1 MSEKYNKYMFSL
13 TGLEKEGVTL
23 EDFSSK
29 ASAGDPKFLNYMFS
43 LTGLEEEGITL
54 EQFSD
59 GFQDTKKKS
68 QAEPTPS
75 NSSDGEL
82 LSKEVEP
89 SPEINEL
96 SDQEVEPTPE
106 RKELTEEERLKG
118 AETANMFGD
127 TFTPMED
134 PNATMPSEDRLSLGE
149 EDQQKLETQEAV
161 SFPTE
166 TEEEYVVSTVD
177 NIFKGD
183 DKIDDYLLEKENPGP
198 VNDAV
203 ISKYYKTLSEYYGS
217 DRLEE
222 KKKKKEEEGL
232 PSDIAKDVALDEIS
246 DEAYAL
252 SMITRDLS
260 EEEIEEYSKDVNI
273 YADLMSKH
281 SDEGGLS
288 SDETKELVRANS
300 KIREIRDGH
309 DLVNPLTGN
318 IDKAYTEKIGKITE
332 GYKKEKD
339 FSKLK
344 TAYLSEYNKMGFI
357 YSEFEE
363 EIEKYAKQEE
373 DYNERTGADKDFF
386 TSKNP
391 LQRMLALKN
400 LKDKNLSLL
409 TDEYQTSTDEEKK
422 ESELIKSKVLEY
434 EKSFN
439 KYLGISSALLFNV
452 DPGTVNRGFKFLNK
466 AQEGDFVNSI
476 GKFTNAL
483 SETFKEEMS
492 GRKVFSDRDFAK
504 TYAKVANE
512 NGIKTT
518 PDQVE
523 ALKNE
528 FSEDLGDAG
537 AITSSIMLDI
547 IVKGALMRNA
557 SSLAGIPSA
566 IAKLKF
572 LKDSPRL
579 AKVVGHLYEGTMQG
593 AAFAVADDR
602 TGFAMGATEYGVGE
616 IFKSA
621 VNAITKGKS
630 GKFLNLTS
638 KLLGRGAGGVS
649 EEYLG
654 EGMDKRELFEL
665 GVFDEKLWD
674 LVLGASEDE
683 AWKKFAITAIMSFG
697 FGTAAEVSSF
707 ISNNEDYIKSLDGDA
722 KTLIEELV
730 DANKKEQQAPKKE
743 TTGDLET
750 DLLSDQKKIKAAE
763 NKSKKRAAKDKA
775 QEERAKKI
783 EDKNLELKLNKEKSI
798 GEETLV
804 PLTEEVDI
812 DGKTFLTTEGETDVN
827 TLNQEEEI
835 DIDVEEINEIRQKN
849 NAKKESTLESNLD
862 KPVSYKGEK
871 GVLKQEGQQIVF
883 ESDTKI
889 VELGNVE
896 EVSSTPL
903 SDITDLAPIDVET
916 KSETTTEEEITPEET
931 TAEKETT
938 IKKELTHEGVDY
950 TIQDHKVNKKGES
963 ILTVKEVDTGL
974 TRKLKGDVAEKGRV
988 ILEEAKAANTIKAEE
1003 ARESKQRVKKEEQE
1017 ASDFN
1022 NLLAE
1027 EEYNKK
1033 TEEELEIEEA
1043 KSKEEVAKFEEE
1055 LTDVI
1060 TKEQK
1065 VKKEKGLVISEGGK
1079 KFLVRQKSD
1088 GNYSVAAI
1096 RSDGKTV
1103 AFTGKNNVDARNK
1116 LIERFKDK
1124 VSTSED
1130 IALQEGAALS
1140 EEFKKEQEDKILN
1153 FLDKAIEA
1161 TSTKGRAFDATLG
1174 IPLAI
1179 SNGAL
1184 KVVRASY
1191 NVSKNLA
1198 EAISAGMAHLAK
1210 MDYKVDETKFT
1221 DFVLD
1226 SLSDKKVKAK
1236 TQEDDKSAKTKKDDK
1251 TGAKKPPVRDRKIF
1265 QKGRQEGKKEIKT
1278 LQDSFGEFVKGK
1290 TKEIRELSP
1299 KLTATVLKKAALL
1312 KTEKGLAS
1320 AKAYV
1325 EKVLS
1330 NKKFRLEEAARSNSL
1345 DFIGKALERNNWK
1358 KKGKKNQGKISKES
1372 QEFLQKAAVASKLT
1386 KEQANEK
1393 RINILS
1399 KKEGQELTEE
1409 TIEDLQAL
1417 TFAGLDEA
1425 SQYDLDNATQ
1435 LIKEYQKSGR
1445 EQLRAKLESIK
1456 AEDRRVSKVLLNAVT
1471 NFGKKK
1477 IEKAEIK
1484 DSFSL
1489 TTLEKLSPEQWFGVR
1504 PAINY
1509 LTGMSF
1515 SINQINARNAG
1526 FSDLLDIINNT
1537 SSSSVKGGATEAR
1550 TILEKEFYRPLKQ
1563 ARLNLLTGT
1572 RRKLDK
1578 VKNAKIE
1585 IFGKKE
1591 SFNKLSTTER
1601 IADINSNIKEKAEKN
1616 LKESGVELDNETL
1629 KIEVQNLEVELQSN
1643 ADFIGVDTS
1652 KPGWKG
1658 GLTEK
1663 SLARIETINEAR
1675 RSLYEEELVK
1685 LNDESYSGERK
1696 ISKREIIKRADEIIA
1711 DKAKT
1716 YKISSEEESSLKAAD
1731 KILETTHILL
1741 NKSGEELKNSKD
1753 EKLKIT
1759 NDEAI
1764 TIYNWSK
1771 NPEYAKV
1778 LDSMSNEVSLEGKKN
1793 KNYSPKSEAKIK
1805 KAMELVE
1812 NNPKL
1817 KAYADFTIDFY
1828 KEYHPEISDS
1838 HMEFYNLGLTQ
1849 VENHTPGKRVDIDVQ
1864 EDLNLTSNSKNIAS
1878 TRNGSLLDRQNS
1890 MKPLDLSVGS
1900 SKTMK
1905 KYIEQM
1911 EHFIHMTPIAKK
1923 LTKGLKSTEA
1933 KNAISQTT
1941 GNYMNTILGKHID
1954 DIVVGE
1960 AGMKSDGFEN
1970 FNKIRGNVTTSAL
1983 ALKAT
1988 LYPKQLTS
1996 AIAYAAETDT
2006 GAWLLEQAKFLT
2018 EDFTADRKMIWNSDF
2033 IQNRLGK
2040 GYDIEV
2046 SNAIHQQ
2053 GNYSK
2058 LRSKLTDLAMTPT
2071 KYGDIHAIMGG
2082 GVAFYRVKKKEYLKQ
2097 GMSKAKA
2104 EKEAFLD
2111 FVIATS
2117 RAQQSSDIEETSHYQ
2132 RGGKIAKTFTM
2143 FKTSPR
2149 QYYQKTS
2156 GSIRN
2161 VRKGRGSKR
2170 DLKRSSMFGGTLPL
2184 FFTLAAA
2191 PLLAYRLL
2199 KRDPS
2204 DEDAE
2209 ELASAL
2215 VLSNVSGLAIT
2226 GDILKSVSDKVIR
2239 GKNFDYESITSL
2251 AVFQTALEKATELA
2265 VYSFKEDGPSKDYKD
2280 GEVIM
2285 DLAFPII
2292 AVATGFPVEELRKNV
2307 KKITS
2312 GQLRRVVSGKAS
2324 KEEMLSLLGYS
2335 DYSLGIKKKKK
2346 TGNPALDRLLKKN
2359 NKSKSNPALER
2370 LNKKTIK

>member
-1 MSEKYNKYMFSL
+1 MSDFKTLVKDFYESYDPESYSQ
-13 TGLEKEGVTL
+13 ETL
-23 EDFSSK
+23 EEMVKTYDSDPNKFLTDFYKSY
-29 ASAGDPKFLNYMFS
+29 DPKAYS
-43 LTGLEEEGITL
+43 EESNIELLKSYGIYKP
-54 EQFSD
+54 
-59 GFQDTKKKS
+59 KKKS
-68 QAEPTPS
+68 QEEPTVS
-75 NSSDGEL
+75 TSSDGESP
-82 LSKEVEP
+82 SKEVEP
-89 SPEINEL
+89 TAERSEL
-96 SDQEVEPTPE
+96 SEAD
-106 RKELTEEERLKG
+106 RLK
-118 AETANMFGD
+118 AQETSDLFN

-134 PNATMPSEDRLSLGE
+134 PNDSPMPSEENFSLGE

-166 TEEEYVVSTVD
+166 TEEEYAVSTVD

-222 KKKKKEEEGL
+222 IKKKKEEEGL
-232 PSDIAKDVALDEIS
+232 PSDIAKDVALNQIS
-246 DEAYAL
+246 KEAYDL
-252 SMITRDLS
+252 SMTTRNLS
-260 EEEIEEYSKDVNI
+260 EEEITEYSKDVNI

-288 SDETKELVRANS
+288 SDETNELVRANS

-409 TDEYQTSTDEEKK
+409 TDEYQTSTDEEKQ

-528 FSEDLGDAG
+528 FSEDLGDATG
-537 AITSSIMLDI
+537 ITSSIMLDI
-547 IVKGALMRNA
+547 IASAAITRNA
-557 SSLAGIPSA
+557 SSIVGIPKA
-566 IAKLKF
+566 IAKIKALKN
-572 LKDSPRL
+572 SPRL

-593 AAFAVADDR
+593 TAFAVADER
-602 TGFAMGATEYGVGE
+602 TGFAMGATEYGVGQ
-616 IFKSA
+616 IFQSA
-621 VNAITKGKS
+621 LNAVTKGTSSK
-630 GKFLNLTS
+630 LANLGAR
-638 KLLGRGAGGVS
+638 LLGRGFGGGS

-654 EGMDKRELFEL
+654 EAMDKRELFEL

-697 FGTAAEVSSF
+697 FGTAGEVSSF

-730 DANKKEQQAPKKE
+730 DANKAEQQSAKSE

-750 DLLSDQKKIKAAE
+750 DVLSDQKKIKSAE
-763 NKSKKRAAKDKA
+763 NKAKKRAAKDKA

-849 NAKKESTLESNLD
+849 TAKKESTLESNLD

-883 ESDTKI
+883 ELPNGNITEFGNITTK
-889 VELGNVE
+889 G
-896 EVSSTPL
+896 STPL
-903 SDITDLAPIDVET
+903 SDITDQEGNVLLTPIDVET
-916 KSETTTEEEITPEET
+916 KSETTTEEELTPEET

-950 TIQDHKVNKKGES
+950 TIENHKVNKKGES

-974 TRKLKGDVAEKGRV
+974 TRKLKGDVAEKGRL
-988 ILEEAKAANTIKAEE
+988 ILEEANVSNAIKAEE
-1003 ARESKQRVKKEEQE
+1003 VKKSKERVKQEEQE
-1017 ASDFN
+1017 SSDFN
-1022 NLLAE
+1022 KLLAE

-1079 KFLVRQKSD
+1079 KFLVRQKAD
-1088 GNYSVAAI
+1088 GTYSVAAI

-1103 AFTGKNNVDARNK
+1103 AFTGKTNLDARNK

-1153 FLDKAIEA
+1153 FLDKAIDA

-1174 IPLAI
+1174 IPLTI

-1184 KVVRASY
+1184 KVVKASY
-1191 NVSKNLA
+1191 LASKNLA
-1198 EAISAGMAHLAK
+1198 EAIASGMAHIKK
-1210 MDYKVDETKFT
+1210 MNYNVDETKFT

-1226 SLSDKKVKAK
+1226 SFSGKKLKGK
-1236 TQEDDKSAKTKKDDK
+1236 TQKEPEPGSKKTSEP
-1251 TGAKKPPVRDRKIF
+1251 GSKKPPVKGSKDFK
-1265 QKGRQEGKKEIKT
+1265 KGRQEGKKEVKA

-1290 TKEIRELSP
+1290 TKEIRDLSP

-1330 NKKFRLEEAARSNSL
+1330 NKKFRVEEAARSNSL
-1345 DFIGKALERNNWK
+1345 DFIGKALERKNWK
-1358 KKGKKNQGKISKES
+1358 KKGKNEGKISIES

-1386 KEQANEK
+1386 REQANEK
-1393 RINILS
+1393 RIKILS
-1399 KKEGQELTEE
+1399 NKAGQELTEDQV
-1409 TIEDLQAL
+1409 EDLQAL
-1417 TFAGLDEA
+1417 TFSGLDNA

-1445 EQLRAKLESIK
+1445 EQLRAKKKARSEEYSRLEK
-1456 AEDRRVSKVLLNAVT
+1456 VSMDAITDNGT
-1471 NFGKKK
+1471 KK
-1477 IEKAEIK
+1477 IIPAADRK
-1484 DSFSL
+1484 SFRQTGFKGFLKEAS
-1489 TTLEKLSPEQWFGVR
+1489 KYLSVNNGILSW
-1504 PAINY
+1504 N
-1509 LTGMSF
+1509 S
-1515 SINQINARNAG
+1515 S
-1526 FSDLLDIINNT
+1526 FSDLLNMINY
-1537 SSSSVKGGATEAR
+1537 SSAKNNPKGREGARST
-1550 TILEKEFYRPLKQ
+1550 LEEEFYEPVIK
-1563 ARLNLLTGT
+1563 ARLDMTTAVN
-1572 RRKLDK
+1572 KK
-1578 VKNAKIE
+1578 KHSIHEAKIKIWGDSGKSYDSLTPE
-1585 IFGKKE
+1585 GKKKSLEAGFKKVAE
-1591 SFNKLSTTER
+1591 SRYNTKKE
-1601 IADINSNIKEKAEKN
+1601 IAKEINDIRSEFAISAETV
-1616 LKESGVELDNETL
+1616 G
-1629 KIEVQNLEVELQSN
+1629 I
-1643 ADFIGVDTS
+1643 DTS
-1652 KPGWKG
+1652 KKGWESSLSEDQVDLVKSVP
-1658 GLTEK
+1658 LTEFELLNEEAGK
-1663 SLARIETINEAR
+1663 RGVLLFEASDKIDKEIRNSVKANDVKARAKQKQADKKDLDR
-1675 RSLYEEELVK
+1675 RSGVTK
-1685 LNDESYSGERK
+1685 KDKKAVRK
-1696 ISKREIIKRADEIIA
+1696 ADEI
-1711 DKAKT
+1711 
-1716 YKISSEEESSLKAAD
+1716 
-1731 KILETTHILL
+1731 L
-1741 NKSGEELKNSKD
+1741 NKEEPVLDAKGKPFIIGT
-1753 EKLKIT
+1753 EGGFIT
-1759 NDEAI
+1759 KAQAI
-1764 TIYNWSK
+1764 TIYNWAK
-1771 NPEYAKV
+1771 NEQTSRVLDNMKENGTPFQKAKIDQAMKMVSSDPKLIEYADWTV
-1778 LDSMSNEVSLEGKKN
+1778 
-1793 KNYSPKSEAKIK
+1793 
-1805 KAMELVE
+1805 
-1812 NNPKL
+1812 
-1817 KAYADFTIDFY
+1817 DFY
-1828 KEYHPEISDS
+1828 KDFHPEINKI
-1838 HMEFYNLGLTQ
+1838 HEEAYEFSLPQEEYY
-1849 VENHTPGKRVDIDVQ
+1849 TPVKRFGKEVPIDL
-1864 EDLNLTSNSKNIAS
+1864 ELLDPGKNIAS
-1878 TRNGSLLDRQNS
+1878 TRNGSLENRVES
-1890 MKPLDLSVGS
+1890 KVPLDLSFS
-1900 SKTMK
+1900 SDIAMK
-1905 KYIEQM
+1905 EYIEQM
-1911 EHFIHMTPIAKK
+1911 QHFIHFTKPAKI
-1923 LTKGLKSTEA
+1923 LSKGL
-1933 KNAISQTT
+1933 T
-1941 GNYMNTILGKHID
+1941 G
-1954 DIVVGE
+1954 
-1960 AGMKSDGFEN
+1960 S
-1970 FNKIRGNVTTSAL
+1970 
-1983 ALKAT
+1983 
-1988 LYPKQLTS
+1988 
-1996 AIAYAAETDT
+1996 
-2006 GAWLLEQAKFLT
+2006 
-2018 EDFTADRKMIWNSDF
+2018 
-2033 IQNRLGK
+2033 
-2040 GYDIEV
+2040 EV
-2046 SNAIHQQ
+2046 SNAIEQTTGGLTNSVLQ
-2053 GNYSK
+2053 KLITDITMGSAQYKNDIKILSTIRANMTTASIGGNVPVTFKQLTSIPAYMAEVNTIAYIKELKKIIGSGLSESGKKEFMQDWNDIVNSDFLIDRLSK
-2058 LRSKLTDLAMTPT
+2058 GYDVDTKDALNNSVLKFINKKQNITNALMSFS
-2071 KYGDIHAIMGG
+2071 KYGDVGAIIVGG
-2082 GVAFYRVKKKEYLKQ
+2082 LPFYRTKKRIYEKT
-2097 GMSKAKA
+2097 MSKADAKKKA
-2104 EKEAFLD
+2104 MLD
-2111 FVIATS
+2111 FVKATK
-2117 RAQQSSDIEETSHYQ
+2117 RAQQSSDIEEQTALQRSGEIGKMLTS
-2132 RGGKIAKTFTM
+2132 

-2149 QYYQKTS
+2149 QYLQKVTVAS
-2156 GSIRN
+2156 RN
-2161 VRKGRGSKR
+2161 IKRGRGTAIDYKR
-2170 DLKRSSMFGGTLPL
+2170 IWMFGVVLPAL
-2184 FFTLAAA
+2184 FTATGKGML
-2191 PLLAYRLL
+2191 Y
-2199 KRDPS
+2199 DEW
-2204 DEDAE
+2204 DEDD
-2209 ELASAL
+2209 LADFSKSL
-2215 VLSNVSGLAIT
+2215 FVGNLGGIGVFGDMIT
-2226 GDILKSVSDKVIR
+2226 ATVDKVQ
-2239 GKNFDYESITSL
+2239 GKNW
-2251 AVFQTALEKATELA
+2251 
-2265 VYSFKEDGPSKDYKD
+2265 DYKPSPALQAIYKAFE
-2280 GEVIM
+2280 GIAQFTFSEEK
-2285 DLAFPII
+2285 DLDKLIPA
-2292 AVATGFPVEELRKNV
+2292 AESATGLPVKRAKDIINQVTPSNLKKVAKEALKGELNSIERL
-2307 KKITS
+2307 IGFTEGS
-2312 GQLRRVVSGKAS
+2312 LES
-2324 KEEMLSLLGYS
+2324 KEN
-2335 DYSLGIKKKKK
+2335 KKKNK
-2346 TGNPALDRLLKKN
+2346 
-2359 NKSKSNPALER
+2359 KSKTKNFSQ
-2370 LNKKTIK
+2370 

>member
-59 GFQDTKKKS
+59 GFKDTKKKS

-75 NSSDGEL
+75 DSSDGEL

-106 RKELTEEERLKG
+106 RKELSEEERLKG

-166 TEEEYVVSTVD
+166 TEKEYVTYTVN
-177 NIFKGD
+177 NIYKGD
-183 DKIDDYLLEKENPGP
+183 DDINDYLLEETPGP
-198 VNDAV
+198 TNEAV
-203 ISKYYKTLSEYYGS
+203 ISEYYKTSSQFFGN
-217 DRLEE
+217 DRIKDLKN
-222 KKKKKEEEGL
+222 KKIEEGL
-232 PSDIAKDVALDEIS
+232 PEDIAKDVALDQIS

-252 SMITRDLS
+252 SMITRNLS
-260 EEEIEEYSKDVNI
+260 EEELEEYSEYVNR

-288 SDETKELVRANS
+288 SEETKELVLANN
-300 KIREIRDGH
+300 KIRKIRNGH

-344 TAYLSEYNKMGFI
+344 KSYLSEYNKMGFI

-363 EIEKYAKQEE
+363 EIDKYAKQEE

-400 LKDKNLSLL
+400 LKDKNLSFL
-409 TDEYQTSTDEEKK
+409 TDEYQTSTDEEKQ
-422 ESELIKSKVLEY
+422 ESKLIKSKVLEY

-439 KYLGISSALLFNV
+439 KYLGISSALLFND

-476 GKFTNAL
+476 GKFANAV

-492 GRKVFSDRDFAK
+492 GREVFSDRDFAK

-518 PDQVE
+518 PEQVE

-528 FSEDLGDAG
+528 FSEDVGDAL
-537 AITSSIMLDI
+537 AITGSIMADI
-547 IVKGALMRNA
+547 ITSAAITRNA
-557 SSLAGIPSA
+557 SSLVGVPKA
-566 IAKLKF
+566 IAKIKALSN
-572 LKDSPRL
+572 SPKL
-579 AKVVGHLYEGTMQG
+579 AKVVGHLYEGIMQG
-593 AAFAVADDR
+593 TAFAVADDR

-616 IFKSA
+616 LFKSA
-621 VNAITKGKS
+621 VNAITKGRS

-638 KLLGRGAGGVS
+638 KLLGRGVGGSS

-654 EGMDKRELFEL
+654 EWVDL
-665 GVFDEKLWD
+665 GVKQGFLNKKTLDQ
-674 LVLGASEDE
+674 VLGASDDE
-683 AWKKFAITAIMSFG
+683 KWKKFAITAMMSFG
-697 FGTAAEVSSF
+697 FGTAAELSSF
-707 ISNNEDYIKSLDGDA
+707 ISNSEEYVKSLDGDA

-730 DANKKEQQAPKKE
+730 DANKAEQQAAKSE

-763 NKSKKRAAKDKA
+763 NKSKKRAAKDRA
-775 QEERAKKI
+775 QEEKAKKT
-783 EDKNLELKLNKEKSI
+783 EEKNLQLKIKKEKAI

-804 PLTEEVDI
+804 PFTEEVDQ

-835 DIDVEEINEIRQKN
+835 DIDIEEINEIRQKN

-871 GVLKQEGQQIVF
+871 GVLKKEGQQIVF

-931 TAEKETT
+931 T

-963 ILTVKEVDTGL
+963 VLTVKEVDTGL

-1003 ARESKQRVKKEEQE
+1003 AKKSKERVKKEEQE

-1088 GNYSVAAI
+1088 GTYSVAAI

-1191 NVSKNLA
+1191 NVSLNLA
-1198 EAISAGMAHLAK
+1198 EAISAGMAHIAK
-1210 MDYKVDETKFT
+1210 MNYKVDETKFT

-1226 SLSDKKVKAK
+1226 NLSGKKIKGK
-1236 TQEDDKSAKTKKDDK
+1236 TQEDDKPGAKKVKDK

-1372 QEFLQKAAVASKLT
+1372 QEFLQKAAIASKLT

-1399 KKEGQELTEE
+1399 KKEGKELTEE

-1445 EQLRAKLESIK
+1445 EQLRTKLESIQ
-1456 AEDRRVSKVLLNAVT
+1456 AEDKRVSKVLLNAVT
-1471 NFGKKK
+1471 NFGEKK
-1477 IEKAEIK
+1477 IKKAEVK
-1484 DSFSL
+1484 DSYGL
-1489 TTLEKLSPEQWFGVR
+1489 TTAEKFKVDQWFGAR
-1504 PAINY
+1504 PALRY
-1509 LTGMSF
+1509 LSGVTTA
-1515 SINQINARNAG
+1515 INQMNSRNAG

-1537 SSSSVKGGATEAR
+1537 SSSNVKGGSTEAKA
-1550 TILEKEFYRPLKQ
+1550 ILETEFYRPLKQ

-1616 LKESGVELDNETL
+1616 LKESGVELNDKVL
-1629 KIEVQNLEVELQSN
+1629 KIEVKNLEVELKSN

-1652 KPGWKG
+1652 KPGWEG
-1658 GLTEK
+1658 SLTEK

-1685 LNDESYSGERK
+1685 LNDESYSGGKK

-1716 YKISSEEESSLKAAD
+1716 YKISSEEESSLKEAD
-1731 KILETTHILL
+1731 KFLEKTHNVL
-1741 NKSGEELKNSKD
+1741 NESGKELKD
-1753 EKLKIT
+1753 EKGQNLRIT
-1759 NDEAI
+1759 NDEAV
-1764 TIYNWSK
+1764 TIYNWSR
-1771 NPEYAKV
+1771 NSEYSKV
-1778 LDSMSNEVSLEGKKN
+1778 LDSMSNKVSLEGKKN
-1793 KNYSPKSEAKIK
+1793 KNYSPESEAKIK
-1805 KAMELVE
+1805 RAMELVE

-1828 KEYHPEISDS
+1828 KDYHPEISDS
-1838 HMEFYNLGLTQ
+1838 HMDFYNLGLTQ

-1864 EDLNLTSNSKNIAS
+1864 EDLKLTSNSKNIAS
-1878 TRNGSLLDRQNS
+1878 TRNGNLLDRVNS
-1890 MKPLDLSVGS
+1890 MKPLDLNVGS
-1900 SKTMK
+1900 SQTMK

-1954 DIVVGE
+1954 DIIAGE
-1960 AGMKSDGFEN
+1960 AGVKSDGFEL
-1970 FNKIRGNVTTSAL
+1970 FNYVRGNVTTAAL

-1996 AIAYAAETDT
+1996 SIAYAAETNT
-2006 GAWLLEQAKFLT
+2006 GAWLAEQTKRVT
-2018 EDFTADRKMIWNSDF
+2018 EDYIADKKMIWNSDF
-2033 IQNRLGK
+2033 MQSRLGK

-2053 GNYSK
+2053 GNYNKLLSK
-2058 LRSKLTDLAMTPT
+2058 VTNLAMTPT
-2071 KYGDIHAIMGG
+2071 KYGDVHAIMLG

-2111 FVIATS
+2111 FAIATS

-2143 FKTSPR
+2143 FKTSTR

-2161 VRKGRGSKR
+2161 VRKGRGDKR
-2170 DLKRSSMFGGTLPL
+2170 DAKRALMFGGTLPL
-2184 FFTLAAA
+2184 FFTLASS

-2199 KRDPS
+2199 IKRDPS
-2204 DEDAE
+2204 DEDVE

-2215 VLSNVSGLAIT
+2215 VLSNVSGLAVV
-2226 GDILKSVSDKVIR
+2226 GDVLKSVSDKVIR

-2251 AVFQTALEKATELA
+2251 TVVQTALEKATELA

-2285 DLAFPII
+2285 DLAFPLL

-2312 GQLRRVVSGKAS
+2312 GQLRRVVSLKAS
-2324 KEEMLSLLGYS
+2324 KEEVLSLLGYS
-2335 DYSLGIKKKKK
+2335 DYSLGIKKNKK
-2346 TGNPALDRLLKKN
+2346 TGNPALDRLLNKN

-2370 LNKKTIK
+2370 LNKKTTK

>member
-29 ASAGDPKFLNYMFS
+29 ASAGDPKFLNYTFS

-59 GFQDTKKKS
+59 GFKDTKKKS

-75 NSSDGEL
+75 DSSDGEL

-106 RKELTEEERLKG
+106 RKELSEEERLKG

-166 TEEEYVVSTVD
+166 TEKEYVISTVN
-177 NIFKGD
+177 NIYKGD
-183 DKIDDYLLEKENPGP
+183 DDINDYLLEEAPGP
-198 VNDAV
+198 TNEAV
-203 ISKYYKTLSEYYGS
+203 ISEYYKNSSQFFGN
-217 DRLEE
+217 DRIKDLKN
-222 KKKKKEEEGL
+222 KKIEEGL
-232 PSDIAKDVALDEIS
+232 PEDIAKDVALDQIS

-252 SMITRDLS
+252 SMITRNLS
-260 EEEIEEYSKDVNI
+260 EEELEEYSEYVNR
-273 YADLMSKH
+273 YADLMSKY

-288 SDETKELVRANS
+288 SEETKELVLANN
-300 KIREIRDGH
+300 KIRKIRNGH

-344 TAYLSEYNKMGFI
+344 KSYLSEYNKMGFI

-363 EIEKYAKQEE
+363 EIDKYAKQEE

-409 TDEYQTSTDEEKK
+409 TDEYQTSTDEEKQ
-422 ESELIKSKVLEY
+422 ESKLIKSKVLEY

-439 KYLGISSALLFNV
+439 KYLGISSALLFND

-476 GKFTNAL
+476 GKFANAV

-492 GRKVFSDRDFAK
+492 GREVFSDRDFAK

-518 PDQVE
+518 PEQVE

-528 FSEDLGDAG
+528 FSEDVGDAL
-537 AITSSIMLDI
+537 AITGSIMADI
-547 IVKGALMRNA
+547 ITSAAITRNA
-557 SSLAGIPSA
+557 SSLVGVPKA
-566 IAKLKF
+566 IAKIKALSN
-572 LKDSPRL
+572 SPKL
-579 AKVVGHLYEGTMQG
+579 AKVVGHLYEGIMQG
-593 AAFAVADDR
+593 TAFAVADDR

-616 IFKSA
+616 LFKSA
-621 VNAITKGKS
+621 VNAITKGRS

-638 KLLGRGAGGVS
+638 KLLGRGVGGSS

-654 EGMDKRELFEL
+654 EWVDL
-665 GVFDEKLWD
+665 GVKQGFLNKKTLDQ
-674 LVLGASEDE
+674 VLGASDDE
-683 AWKKFAITAIMSFG
+683 KWKKFAITAMMSFG
-697 FGTAAEVSSF
+697 FGTAAELSSF
-707 ISNNEDYIKSLDGDA
+707 ISNSEEYVKSLDGDA

-730 DANKKEQQAPKKE
+730 DANKAEQQAAKSE

-763 NKSKKRAAKDKA
+763 NKSKKRSAKDRA
-775 QEERAKKI
+775 QEEKAKKT
-783 EDKNLELKLNKEKSI
+783 EEKNLQLKIKKEKAI

-804 PLTEEVDI
+804 PFTEEVDQ

-835 DIDVEEINEIRQKN
+835 DIEEINEIRQKN

-916 KSETTTEEEITPEET
+916 KSETTTEEEITPE
-931 TAEKETT
+931 ETT

-1088 GNYSVAAI
+1088 GTYSVAAI

-1210 MDYKVDETKFT
+1210 MNYKVDETKFT

-1226 SLSDKKVKAK
+1226 SLSDKKVKGK

-1251 TGAKKPPVRDRKIF
+1251 TGAKKPPVRDKKIF

-1345 DFIGKALERNNWK
+1345 DFIGKALEKKNWK
-1358 KKGKKNQGKISKES
+1358 KKGKNEGKISKES

-1393 RINILS
+1393 REAILR
-1399 KKEGQELTEE
+1399 KREGKELREE
-1409 TIEDLQAL
+1409 DIEDLHAL

-1456 AEDRRVSKVLLNAVT
+1456 AEDKRVSKVLLNAVT

-1489 TTLEKLSPEQWFGVR
+1489 TTLEKFSPEQWFGVR

-1537 SSSSVKGGATEAR
+1537 SSSSVKGGSTEAR

-1629 KIEVQNLEVELQSN
+1629 KIEVKNLEVELKSN

-1652 KPGWKG
+1652 KPGWEG
-1658 GLTEK
+1658 SLTEK

-1900 SKTMK
+1900 SQTMK

-1970 FNKIRGNVTTSAL
+1970 FNKIRGNVTTAAL

-2006 GAWLLEQAKFLT
+2006 GSWLLEQAKMGT
-2018 EDFTADRKMIWNSDF
+2018 EDFTEDRKMIWNSDF

-2053 GNYSK
+2053 GNYGK
-2058 LRSKLTDLAMTPT
+2058 IRSTVTDVAMLPT
-2071 KYGDIHAIMGG
+2071 KYGDIHAIMLG

-2097 GMSKAKA
+2097 GMSKTKA

-2161 VRKGRGSKR
+2161 IRKGRGSKR
-2170 DLKRSSMFGGTLPL
+2170 DLKRSAMFGGALPL
-2184 FFTLAAA
+2184 LFTLAAS

-2199 KRDPS
+2199 IKRDPS
-2204 DEDAE
+2204 DEDVE

-2239 GKNFDYESITSL
+2239 GKKFDYESITSL
-2251 AVFQTALEKATELA
+2251 TVFQTALEKATELA

-2324 KEEMLSLLGYS
+2324 KEEALKLLGYS
-2335 DYSLGIKKKKK
+2335 DFSLGIKKNKK

-2370 LNKKTIK
+2370 LNKKTTK

>member
-1 MSEKYNKYMFSL
+1 MAKKNSLDLSGLDLSDLDLSALNDKKEKPSLDLSGLDMS
-13 TGLEKEGVTL
+13 GLDLSVL
-23 EDFSSK
+23 D
-29 ASAGDPKFLNYMFS
+29 N
-43 LTGLEEEGITL
+43 EEEV
-54 EQFSD
+54 
-59 GFQDTKKKS
+59 KKKS
-68 QAEPTPS
+68 QEEPTVS
-75 NSSDGEL
+75 TSSDGES

-89 SPEINEL
+89 TAERSEL
-96 SDQEVEPTPE
+96 S
-106 RKELTEEERLKG
+106 EEDRLK
-118 AETANMFGD
+118 AQETSDLFN

-134 PNATMPSEDRLSLGE
+134 PNDSPMPSEENFSLGE
-149 EDQQKLETQEAV
+149 KDQQKLETQEAV

-222 KKKKKEEEGL
+222 IKKKKEEEGL
-232 PSDIAKDVALDEIS
+232 PSDIAKDVALNQIS
-246 DEAYAL
+246 KEAYDL
-252 SMITRDLS
+252 SMTTRNLS
-260 EEEIEEYSKDVNI
+260 EEEITEYSKDVNI

-288 SDETKELVRANS
+288 SDETNELVRANS

-409 TDEYQTSTDEEKK
+409 TDEYQTSTDEEKR

-439 KYLGISSALLFNV
+439 KYLGISSALLFNE

-528 FSEDLGDAG
+528 FSENLGDATG
-537 AITSSIMLDI
+537 ITSSIMIDI
-547 IVKGALMRNA
+547 IVQGAIMRNA
-557 SSLAGIPSA
+557 SSIVGIPKA
-566 IAKLKF
+566 IAKIKALKN
-572 LKDSPRL
+572 SPRL

-593 AAFAVADDR
+593 AAFEVADDR
-602 TGFAMGATEYGVGE
+602 TGFAMGATEYGVGQ
-616 IFKSA
+616 IFQSA
-621 VNAITKGKS
+621 LNALTKGRSSK
-630 GKFLNLTS
+630 LENLGAR
-638 KLLGRGAGGVS
+638 LLGRGFGGGS

-654 EGMDKRELFEL
+654 EAMDKRELFEL

-683 AWKKFAITAIMSFG
+683 RWEKLAITAILSFG
-697 FGTAAEVSSF
+697 FGTAGEVSSF
-707 ISNNEDYIKSLDGDA
+707 ISNNEDYVKSLDGDA

-730 DANKKEQQAPKKE
+730 DANKAEQQSAKSE

-750 DLLSDQKKIKAAE
+750 DLLSDQKKIKSAE
-763 NKSKKRAAKDKA
+763 NKAKKRAAKDKA

-798 GEETLV
+798 GEETLA

-849 NAKKESTLESNLD
+849 TAKKESTLESNLD
-862 KPVSYKGEK
+862 KPVSYKGEE

-903 SDITDLAPIDVET
+903 SDVTDLSPIDVET
-916 KSETTTEEEITPEET
+916 KSETTTEEELTPEET
-931 TAEKETT
+931 TEEKETT

-950 TIQDHKVNKKGES
+950 TIENHKVNKKGES

-974 TRKLKGDVAEKGRV
+974 TRKLKGDVAEKGRL
-988 ILEEAKAANTIKAEE
+988 ILEEANVSNAIKAEE
-1003 ARESKQRVKKEEQE
+1003 VKKSKERVKQEEQE
-1017 ASDFN
+1017 SSDSN
-1022 NLLAE
+1022 KLLAE

-1079 KFLVRQKSD
+1079 KFLVRQKAD
-1088 GNYSVAAI
+1088 GTYSVAAI

-1103 AFTGKNNVDARNK
+1103 AFTGKANLDARNK

-1153 FLDKAIEA
+1153 FLDKAIDA

-1174 IPLAI
+1174 IPLTI

-1184 KVVRASY
+1184 QVVKASY
-1191 NVSKNLA
+1191 LASKNLA
-1198 EAISAGMAHLAK
+1198 EAIAAGMAHIKK
-1210 MDYKVDETKFT
+1210 MNYNVDETKFT

-1226 SLSDKKVKAK
+1226 SFSGKKLKGK
-1236 TQEDDKSAKTKKDDK
+1236 TQKEPEPVSKKTSEPVSKK
-1251 TGAKKPPVRDRKIF
+1251 TSEPGSKKPPVKGSKDFK
-1265 QKGRQEGKKEIKT
+1265 KGRQEGKKEVKA

-1290 TKEIRELSP
+1290 TKEIRDLSP

-1330 NKKFRLEEAARSNSL
+1330 NKKFRVEEAARSNSL
-1345 DFIGKALERNNWK
+1345 DFIGKALERKNWSNKGNK
-1358 KKGKKNQGKISKES
+1358 KGKISKES
-1372 QEFLQKAAVASKLT
+1372 QEFLQKAYVASKLT
-1386 KEQANEK
+1386 REQANEK
-1393 RINILS
+1393 REAILR
-1399 KKEGQELTEE
+1399 KREGKELTEE
-1409 TIEDLQAL
+1409 DIEDLQAL
-1417 TFAGLDEA
+1417 LTFSGLDNA

-1445 EQLRAKLESIK
+1445 EQLRAKLGSIQ
-1456 AEDRRVSKVLLNAVT
+1456 AEDKRVSNVLINAVT
-1471 NFGKKK
+1471 DFGKKK

-1489 TTLEKLSPEQWFGVR
+1489 TTLEKLSPEQWFGLR
-1504 PAINY
+1504 PAIDY
-1509 LTGMSF
+1509 LTGMSL
-1515 SINQINARNAG
+1515 SINQINSRNAG

-1537 SSSSVKGGATEAR
+1537 SSSSVKGGATEAKA
-1550 TILEKEFYRPLKQ
+1550 ILETEFYRPLKQ

-1601 IADINSNIKEKAEKN
+1601 IADVNSNIKEKAEKN
-1616 LKESGVELDNETL
+1616 LKESGVELNNETL
-1629 KIEVQNLEVELQSN
+1629 KIEVKNLEVELQSN

-1658 GLTEK
+1658 RLTEK
-1663 SLARIETINEAR
+1663 SLDRIETINEAR

-1685 LNDESYSGERK
+1685 LNDESYSGGRK

-1716 YKISSEEESSLKAAD
+1716 YKITKDEKNSLEAAD
-1731 KILETTHILL
+1731 KILETTHIVL
-1741 NKSGEELKNSKD
+1741 NKSGKEFKNSKRD
-1753 EKLKIT
+1753 KLKIT

-1793 KNYSPKSEAKIK
+1793 KNYSPESEAKIK

-1849 VENHTPGKRVDIDVQ
+1849 VENHTPGKRVGIDVQ
-1864 EDLNLTSNSKNIAS
+1864 EDLKLTSNSKNIAS

-1900 SKTMK
+1900 SQTMK

-1911 EHFIHMTPIAKK
+1911 EHFINMTPIAKK
-1923 LTKGLKSTEA
+1923 LTKGLKSPEA

-1960 AGMKSDGFEN
+1960 AGIKSDGFEI
-1970 FNKIRGNVTTSAL
+1970 FNKGRANVTTAAL

-1996 AIAYAAETDT
+1996 SIAYAAETDT
-2006 GAWLLEQAKFLT
+2006 KAWLLEQTKWAT

-2058 LRSKLTDLAMTPT
+2058 IRSKVTNALMLPT
-2071 KYGDIHAIMGG
+2071 KLGDIHAIMAG

-2111 FVIATS
+2111 FAIATS
-2117 RAQQSSDIEETSHYQ
+2117 RAQQSSDIEETTHYQ

-2143 FKTSPR
+2143 FKTSTR

-2161 VRKGRGSKR
+2161 IRKGRGSKR
-2170 DLKRSSMFGGTLPL
+2170 DLKRAVMFGGILPFL
-2184 FFTLAAA
+2184 FTVASS
-2191 PLLAYRLL
+2191 PLIGYRLL

-2215 VLSNVSGLAIT
+2215 VLSNLSGLAVV
-2226 GDILKSVSDKVIR
+2226 GDVIKSTSDKVIR
-2239 GKNFDYESITSL
+2239 GKKFDYESITSL
-2251 AVFQTALEKATELA
+2251 AVFQTAIEQAAELA
-2265 VYSFKEDGPSKDYKD
+2265 VYSIKKDGPSKDYKD
-2280 GEVIM
+2280 GEVQM
-2285 DLAFPII
+2285 DLALPILSVI
-2292 AVATGFPVEELRKNV
+2292 SGFPLEELRKHV
-2307 KKITS
+2307 KKITPEEFRKFTS
-2312 GQLRRVVSGKAS
+2312 RRAS
-2324 KEEMLSLLGYS
+2324 KEDYLRLVGYS
-2335 DYSLGIKKKKK
+2335 DYSLGIDKKKK
-2346 TGNPALDRLLKKN
+2346 TSNPALDKLNKKR
-2359 NKSKSNPALER
+2359 KKTNPALDKLKKR
-2370 LNKKTIK
+2370 NK